1 MQQAT
6 RRLMLVL
13 GGTALMA
20 GGMLVVACSTDNGT
34 TSSGALPVADG
45 SAKDTGKSSSGGDDD
60 DDDGSTDAGTDPDC
74 SSAPFVPDTTKSDGG
89 IFCPFQAAG
98 KGAPDC
104 TAVQECCSPGAEGPS
119 GSLVFPPAFCANV
132 TKTPEGAN
140 ETTLRFAACK
150 SQVPDAA
157 APGGGW
163 NDSNVFNA
171 AFECEDKTSC
181 PSSLPICCL
190 TSQPN
195 ADAGSKVNI
204 GPSTSKTIPSACN
217 AKSIYKSG
225 GTRCA
230 TACTSTEIQT
240 CTKNDNSCPSGT
252 VCKAASTGGRSLGY
266 CAVP

>member
-6 RRLMLVL
+6 RRLMFVL
-13 GGTALMA
+13 GGTVLAA
-20 GGMLVVACSTDNGT
+20 GGMLVAACSTDNGS
-34 TSSGALPVADG
+34 TSSGALPTPDA
-45 SAKDTGKSSSGGDDD
+45 ARPDTGNPSSSGGN
-60 DDDGSTDAGTDPDC
+60 DGSTDGGTDPDC
-74 SSAPFVPDTTKSDGG
+74 ASAPFIPDTTKNDGG
-89 IFCPFQAAG
+89 VFCPFQAAG

-119 GSLVFPPAFCANV
+119 GSLVFPPAFCANI
-132 TKTPEGAN
+132 TKELAANN

-163 NDSNVFNA
+163 NDSNAFNA

-181 PSSLPICCL
+181 PGSLPVCCA

-204 GPSTSKTIPSACN
+204 GPSTSKTIPAACN
-217 AKSIYKSG
+217 AKSFYKSG

-230 TACTSTEIQT
+230 TACTTTEIQV
-240 CTKNDNSCPSGT
+240 CSKNDNSCPTGT
-252 VCKAASTGGRSLGY
+252 VCKAAGGGGRSLGY